1 MIHIPLNDHTRQQL
15 ENTFKTTIDRRLCD
29 RCQALLMADRGRR
42 HHQIAADLR
51 VTPQTLQRWLNAY
64 RTGAATGSPSTG
76 RRDALPASQR
86 AWPLRLW
93 LGSNKAPPAVAWTVL
108 TGPLLNSPPICTR

>member
-15 ENTFKTTIDRRLCD
+15 ENTFKTTIDRRLWD

-51 VTPQTLQRWLNAY
+51 VTPRTLATLAQGLSYGGPRRAHHPP
-64 RTGAATGSPSTG
+64 GAGTLSPHP
-76 RRDALPASQR
+76 RE
-86 AWPLRLW
+86 
-93 LGSNKAPPAVAWTVL
+93 LGP
-108 TGPLLNSPPICTR
+108 